1 MMELLLTEGEVAEVL
16 KCTKSAL
23 RRWRREERGPRYV
36 RVGRLIRYRQPD
48 LELFIENNAVSQN
61 PA

>member
-1 MMELLLTEGEVAEVL
+1 MMELLTEGEVAEVL

-23 RRWRREERGPRYV
+23 RRWRREGRGPRYV

-48 LELFIENNAVSQN
+48 LELFIEKNAVRQN
-61 PA
+61 PV